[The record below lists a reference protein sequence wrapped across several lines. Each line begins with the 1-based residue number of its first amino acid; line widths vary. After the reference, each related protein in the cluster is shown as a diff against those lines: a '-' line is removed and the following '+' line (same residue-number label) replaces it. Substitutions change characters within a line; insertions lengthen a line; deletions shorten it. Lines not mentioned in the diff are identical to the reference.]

1 MEMLY
6 QYYWM
11 AAVRR
16 GDKFSLVDGR
26 ELTVLSPGILN
37 KDAGPDF
44 FYARL
49 SIDGKTWA
57 GNIEVHTKAS
67 DWLRHGHSSD
77 KAYDNVVLHVVA
89 IDDTRIHD
97 NHGHEIAQLVITPS
111 IKFLNSMKEMELN
124 PSYIR
129 CSAKL
134 PCIDNIYINDW
145 LASLTR
151 MRLQAKGERIT
162 HILERFHGDW
172 QQACFVA
179 LAIALGFNLNSSPF
193 EVLTSSIPLKIL
205 SHHSDNL
212 FQLEAL
218 LFGKAGMLTEPSA
231 VADDYRSALQ
241 REYRFLATKYG
252 FNELSGCQWKYART
266 RPANFPHRRI
276 AFLAAL
282 CHDGFS
288 LFSTILD
295 AKGDLD
301 AIYRIFD
308 KQLSPYW
315 QTHYTFSGN
324 APATT
329 LKGNGL
335 TRTSIDLICINM
347 IAPLYYAYATSTG
360 KEEYLTAAYD
370 LIEEL
375 PAENNHIT
383 RSWASYGI
391 RPSNAAQSQALIHLY
406 KLYCTDAKCA
416 ECRFFSKII
425 NEDL

>member
-1 MEMLY
+1 
-6 QYYWM
+6 
-11 AAVRR
+11 
-16 GDKFSLVDGR
+16 
-26 ELTVLSPGILN
+26 
-37 KDAGPDF
+37 
-44 FYARL
+44 
-49 SIDGKTWA
+49 
-57 GNIEVHTKAS
+57 
-67 DWLRHGHSSD
+67 
-77 KAYDNVVLHVVA
+77 
-89 IDDTRIHD
+89 
-97 NHGHEIAQLVITPS
+97 
-111 IKFLNSMKEMELN
+111 
-124 PSYIR
+124 
-129 CSAKL
+129 
-134 PCIDNIYINDW
+134 
-145 LASLTR
+145 
-151 MRLQAKGERIT
+151 
-162 HILERFHGDW
+162 
-172 QQACFVA
+172 
-179 LAIALGFNLNSSPF
+179 
-193 EVLTSSIPLKIL
+193 
-205 SHHSDNL
+205 
-212 FQLEAL
+212 
-218 LFGKAGMLTEPSA
+218 MLTEPSA